1 MKILKREFKT
11 SEEEM
16 KKIVLKVVKQCV
28 STDGVTAKFVRETLL
43 KDFFSNFWIRQMA
56 LDKRNY
62 RQLVDTTVEIAIK
75 VGGADI
81 IEMIVL
87 DLKDENEPYRKMVM
101 ETIEKII
108 ITLGVAD
115 IDKKLEN
122 HLMEGI
128 LHAFHG

>member
-1 MKILKREFKT
+1 
-11 SEEEM
+11 
-16 KKIVLKVVKQCV
+16 
-28 STDGVTAKFVRETLL
+28 
-43 KDFFSNFWIRQMA
+43 MA

-81 IEMIVL
+81 IRSIVI

-108 ITLGVAD
+108 VTLGVSD
-115 IDKKLEN
+115 IDSELEN
-122 HLMEGI
+122 
-128 LHAFHG
+128 